1 MTNLER
7 ENDGLG
13 QGRTNRGWRM
23 TGKGALAGIAALAM
37 TAMVVGAGRP
47 AAAQNKDLSDK
58 SVSVLMQYAWVMT
71 PAKFTTPKGKV
82 IEVDKNKP
90 KDVMVPIDTARE
102 VVKVARLTAYAQLC
116 QLPEEQA
123 SNYQTMMR
131 RERAKDKWSD
141 QQILYINQLHLFTV
155 MTLTGKVT
163 IVEKNGDK
171 QVVLENSKPIKT
183 ETCTETERK
192 RIRAEIA
199 TYVNAAAPAAGGKGA
214 PAAAAK

>member
-7 ENDGLG
+7 EKSGPG
-13 QGRTNRGWRM
+13 QCRKNRGWRM
-23 TGKGALAGIAALAM
+23 TGKGRLAGIAALAV
-37 TAMVVGAGRP
+37 AALVVGAGKP
-47 AAAQNKDLSDK
+47 AAAQHKDLSDK

-90 KDVMVPIDTARE
+90 KDVIVPIDTARE

-116 QLPEEQA
+116 QLAEEQA

-141 QQILYINQLHLFTV
+141 QQLLYISQLHLFTV

-163 IVEKNGDK
+163 IVEKDGDK

-183 ETCTETERK
+183 ETCTDTERK
-192 RIRAEIA
+192 RIRDEIA
-199 TYVNAAAPAAGGKGA
+199 AYVNANPPAPTASK
-214 PAAAAK
+214 

>member
-7 ENDGLG
+7 EKSGPG
-13 QGRTNRGWRM
+13 QCRKNRGWRM
-23 TGKGALAGIAALAM
+23 TGKGRLAGMAALAV
-37 TAMVVGAGRP
+37 AALVVGAGKP
-47 AAAQNKDLSDK
+47 AAAQHKDLSDK

-90 KDVMVPIDTARE
+90 KDVIVPIDTARE

-116 QLPEEQA
+116 QLAEEQA

-141 QQILYINQLHLFTV
+141 QQLLYISQLHLFTV

-163 IVEKNGDK
+163 IVEKDGDK

-183 ETCTETERK
+183 ETCTDTERK
-192 RIRAEIA
+192 RIRDEIA
-199 TYVNAAAPAAGGKGA
+199 AYVNANPPAPTASK
-214 PAAAAK
+214 